1 MMDQQTPRSSLATAS
16 PRRYLPLELLG
27 EGWKGQ
33 VHRGRPAEGD
43 GDCAILELAP
53 ALTTAADFAERFRLT
68 GSMLTRLEHP
78 GLAQTL
84 DFLQQDG
91 QFHVVSR
98 LLRGPKLAQWLAEFR
113 PSPASILEVL
123 CACLDALEYAHGH
136 AVYHLDLTPAQL
148 FVEPPAGACLTDLG
162 LATLLGAAGRAARAK
177 DSQGSRRRWP
187 YAAPESHQEPAR
199 ADGRADIYSV
209 AVIAYEA
216 LTGRLPLGVFDMPSQ
231 VAPGLDPRI
240 DPIIATALTADPSRR
255 YQRASELAAAL
266 RHVLA
271 ASRPA
276 PVPELRSTLAPAD
289 GRPRPIE
296 GSGTGEL
303 STLTLDSDPPAA
315 RVTDLSGTAYG
326 DTPLVLKLPPGSYT
340 FCFRLPEPYVPITEE
355 VRLIAGSSARVVARP
370 AKRSGEIS
378 VVSAPLGAEVS
389 RAGTLLG
396 LTPLVFPVMEGESGE
411 LVLSKQGYHETT
423 VHFEGRSAQKHE
435 VRATLKPRMAVL
447 QITTDPVGTD
457 VLDEKQVRISTAPS
471 RVHLEAGKRRL
482 TFRAGRGFDD
492 QSLELDLEPGEER
505 NLELR
510 LLSRPGLV
518 EVTSVPSGAE
528 VFRDGTAIGVT
539 SMALNLPGQEPIEL
553 LLKKPGYKDLP
564 LTVTASGGARTVAE
578 GLLELAD
585 VPGFEPLGSN
595 GDGFREYRNAADGSV
610 LIFVPG
616 GSFVR
621 GNEHGDPDEK
631 PVRTLTLADY
641 YIGKT
646 PVTNRQYRQFL
657 AATGHRKPALYPGF
671 DGDEQPVVGL
681 DWTDAAAYCAWAG
694 LRLPTEAEW
703 EKAARGLDER
713 SYPWGNQP
721 PLDLLEEL
729 QDLVGRRASPR
740 LAAFGL
746 RARATAEIGSF
757 PSGASPYGCLDMCG
771 NVWEWCADWH
781 DPDYYGRA
789 PELDPPGP
797 ERGNERI
804 CRGGC
809 WSTAVLTFR
818 QVWER
823 LCQAGSHKR
832 EAWRFHVPRATVSTR
847 GWFLPSYR
855 FNNLGFRVARSH
867 P

>member
-1 MMDQQTPRSSLATAS
+1 MMDEQTPRSAPAT
-16 PRRYLPLELLG
+16 PRRYLTLELLG
-27 EGWKGQ
+27 EGWKGR

-43 GDCAILELAP
+43 GDCVLRELAP
-53 ALTTAADFAERFRLT
+53 ALTADPGFAERFRLV
-68 GSMLTRLEHP
+68 GSTLTRLEHP
-78 GLAQTL
+78 GLAKVF
-84 DFLQQDG
+84 DFLQHEG
-91 QFHVVSR
+91 RFTIVSR
-98 LLRGPKLAQWLAEFR
+98 FQRGLPFSRWLGEQR
-113 PSPASILEVL
+113 PGPEQILDIL
-123 CACLDALEYAHGH
+123 CDCLDALEYAHGQ

-148 FVEPPAGACLTDLG
+148 FVEPPCCLTDLG
-162 LATLLGAAGRAARAK
+162 LAGLLGAAGWKARTEDA
-177 DSQGSRRRWP
+177 QGARGRWP
-187 YAAPESHQEPAR
+187 YAAPETQAASAR
-199 ADGRADIYSV
+199 VDGRADIYSV

-216 LTGRLPLGVFDMPSQ
+216 LTGRLPLGVFDMPSR
-231 VAPGLDPRI
+231 VSPALDSRI
-240 DPIIATALTADPSRR
+240 DPIVSTALTADPSRR
-255 YQRASELAAAL
+255 FQRASEFAAAL

-276 PVPELRSTLAPAD
+276 SVSARQASSSPPPAE

-296 GSGTGEL
+296 GSGSGEL

-340 FCFRLPEPYVPITEE
+340 FCFRLPEPYVPVTEE

-370 AKRSGEIS
+370 AKRCGEIS
-378 VVSAPLGAEVS
+378 VVSAPPGAEVL
-389 RAGTLLG
+389 RAGTSLG
-396 LTPLVFPVMEGESGE
+396 STPLVFPVMEGESGE

-423 VHFEGRSAQKHE
+423 VHFEGRSAQRHE
-435 VRATLKPRMAVL
+435 VRATLKPRMAVV

-482 TFRAGRGFDD
+482 TFRAGRGFDE
-492 QSLELDLEPGEER
+492 QSLELELEPGEER
-505 NLELR
+505 NLEIR

-528 VFRDGTAIGVT
+528 VFRDGAAIGVT
-539 SMALNLPGQEPIEL
+539 SMALNLPGQEPVEL
-553 LLKKPGYKDLP
+553 LLRKPGYKDLP

-585 VPGFEPLGSN
+585 VPGFEPLGGN

-621 GNEHGDPDEK
+621 GSEQGDPDER
-631 PVRTLTLADY
+631 PVKTLTLSDY

-681 DWTDAAAYCAWAG
+681 DWTDATAYCAWAG

-703 EKAARGLDER
+703 EKAARGLDDR
-713 SYPWGNQP
+713 CYPWGSQP
-721 PLDLLEEL
+721 PIDLVEEL
-729 QDLVGRRASPR
+729 QDLVGRRTAPR

-771 NVWEWCADWH
+771 NVWEWCSDWH

-789 PELDPPGP
+789 PEADPPGP

-809 WSTAVLTFR
+809 WSTSVLNFR

-823 LCQAGSHKR
+823 VRQAGSHKR
-832 EAWRFHVPRATVSTR
+832 EAWRFEVPRATVSTR